1 MSEKII
7 IKGAR
12 QHNLKNI
19 DLEIPRNKLVVITGL
34 SGSGKSSLA
43 FDTIY
48 AEGQRRYVESLSA
61 YARQFLEQMEKP
73 DVDYISGL
81 SPAIA
86 IQQKAI
92 SRNPRSTVG
101 TVTEIYDYLRLLFA
115 SVGIPHCPKCKREI
129 KPQSAQQ
136 IVSELMKQPL
146 GTSIIILSPV
156 VQGRKGEYNELFKN
170 ILQKGFIRAK
180 IDGKI
185 WELEHPPK
193 LEKYKKHDI
202 SVVVDRLEISSGIK
216 SRLAESVETALKLS
230 NGTVVAQF
238 IGLDKN
244 AKELDKSS
252 NYTQEMVFSEHH
264 SCTNCGINIPEIS
277 SRFFS
282 FNTPYGACSTC
293 DGLGTKLDI
302 DEGLVVPDKNLSVHD
317 GAILPWSKPIPHS
330 GTKRHRW
337 SGAWSNYY
345 FSLLSG
351 VARRHN
357 FSLNIPFK
365 KLSLEN
371 QKYLLHGDDEFE
383 GVIGN
388 LERRYKETESEY
400 VREEIFTKFIRSKIC
415 EKCRGHRLKEEV
427 IAVTFGEK
435 NISEITEMSIKTAIE
450 FFRNVQLT
458 PLEMSHRGTV
468 SLTGLTETE
477 KYISKEIIKEIN
489 ARLSFL
495 ENVGLDYITLGRESS
510 TLAGGEAQRIQ
521 LATQIGSGLVGVLY
535 VLDEPTIGLH
545 QRDNRRLI
553 DTLFNLRNLGNTL
566 IVVEHDEE
574 TIRSADYIIDLGPG
588 AGENGG
594 EIVFAGKVEDLLK
607 NEKSLTA
614 KYLNGKLEI
623 PIPEKSKREIK
634 NFIEIKGATQ
644 FNLKNINVKFPLGNF
659 TAITGVSGSGKSTLI
674 HEIFYKALSQK
685 IYPARAGSKEMPGK
699 HKEIIGWQNIDKV
712 IIVDQSPIGRTP
724 RSNPA
729 TYTGVYTHI
738 RDLFSKLP
746 QSKMRGYTPGRF
758 SFNVSTKGGG
768 GRCSACEGDGTK
780 KIEMQFLPDVYVRC
794 EVCKGARFNEETL
807 SVKYKNKN
815 ISEVLDMS
823 VEESLKFFEN
833 IPQIK
838 KTLLTLSDVG
848 LGYIKLGQSATMLSG
863 GEAQRVKLSSELTK
877 RATGKTV
884 YILDEPTT
892 GLHFAD
898 IHKLL
903 EVLHRLVDEGNTVI
917 VIEHNLDVIKTADWI
932 VDLGPDGGDKGGEVV
947 YQGRLQGIL
956 NIRKSY
962 TAEFL
967 KRRCG
972 MTNGS

>member
-1 MSEKII
+1 VNSEKII

-19 DLEIPRNKLVVITGL
+19 NLEIPRNKLVVITGL

-73 DVDYISGL
+73 DVDCISGL

-86 IQQKAI
+86 IQQKAV

-115 SVGIPHCPKCKREI
+115 RVGIPHCPKCKREI
-129 KPQSAQQ
+129 KSQSVQQ
-136 IVSELMKQPL
+136 IVSELMKLPD
-146 GTSIIILSPV
+146 GTKIIILSPV
-156 VQGRKGEYNELFKN
+156 IQGRKGEYHELFRN

-185 WELEHPPK
+185 CELENPPK
-193 LEKYKKHDI
+193 LEKYKRHDI
-202 SVVVDRLEISSGIK
+202 SVVVDRLEISPSVK
-216 SRLAESVETALKLS
+216 SRLAESVESALKLS
-230 NGTVVAQF
+230 NGVMVVE
-238 IGLDKN
+238 ISDI
-244 AKELDKSS
+244 AKDFELRPHVPMSL
-252 NYTQEMVFSEHH
+252 TFSEHH
-264 SCTNCGINIPEIS
+264 ACTNCGINIPDIS
-277 SRFFS
+277 PRFFS
-282 FNTPYGACSTC
+282 FNAPYGACPEC
-293 DGLGTKLDI
+293 DGLGKKLEV
-302 DEGLVVPDKNLSVHD
+302 DEGLIIPDRNLSVYD
-317 GAILPWSKPIPHS
+317 GAILPWSKPIT
-330 GTKRHRW
+330 TKRHRW

-345 FSLLSG
+345 FSLLKGISN
-351 VARRHN
+351 RHN
-357 FSLNIPFK
+357 FSLETPFR

-371 QKYLLHGDDEFE
+371 RNFLLYGDDEFE

-400 VREEIFTKFIRSKIC
+400 VREEIFTKFMRSKEC
-415 EKCRGHRLKEEV
+415 EKCRGHRLKDEAL
-427 IAVTFGEK
+427 AVTVGGK
-435 NISEITEMSIKTAIE
+435 NISEITEMSIKEAFQ
-450 FFRNVQLT
+450 FFEIVK
-458 PLEMSHRGTV
+458 
-468 SLTGLTETE
+468 LTETE
-477 KYISKEIIKEIN
+477 KLISKEIIKEIT

-545 QRDNRRLI
+545 QMDNRRLLN
-553 DTLFNLRNLGNTL
+553 TLSNLKNLGNTL

-594 EIVFAGKVEDLLK
+594 EVVFVGDIEHLLYNK
-607 NEKSLTA
+607 KSLTA

-623 PIPEKSKREIK
+623 PIPEKSKRVIK
-634 NFIEIKGATQ
+634 KFLEIKGAAQ
-644 FNLKNINVKFPLGNF
+644 FNLKNIDVRIPLGNF
-659 TAITGVSGSGKSTLI
+659 TVITGVSGSGKSTLI
-674 HEIFYKALSQK
+674 YEILYKSLTHK
-685 IYPARAGSKEMPGK
+685 IYPAGAGSKEIPGV
-699 HKEIIGWQNIDKV
+699 HKDILGWQNIDKI

-738 RDLFSKLP
+738 RDLFSTHP
-746 QSKMRGYTPGRF
+746 SSKMRGYTSGRF
-758 SFNVSTKGGG
+758 SFNVKG
-768 GRCSACEGDGTK
+768 GRCEACGGNGTI

-794 EVCKGARFNEETL
+794 EVCNGARFNEETL

-823 VEESLKFFEN
+823 VEEGLKFFEN
-833 IPQIK
+833 TPQIK

-848 LGYIKLGQSATMLSG
+848 LGYIKLGQSATTLSG

-903 EVLHRLVDEGNTVI
+903 EVLHRLVDAGNTVI
-917 VIEHNLDVIKTADWI
+917 VIEHNLDVIKTADWL

-947 YQGRLQGIL
+947 YQGKID
-956 NIRKSY
+956 NIFDIKKSH
-962 TAEFL
+962 TAKYL
-967 KRRCG
+967 K
-972 MTNGS
+972 NKL

>member
-1 MSEKII
+1 MKFLYININVNSDKII

-19 DLEIPRNKLVVITGL
+19 NLEIPRNKLVVITGL

-86 IQQKAI
+86 IQQKAV

-115 SVGIPHCPKCKREI
+115 RVGIPHCPKCGREI

-136 IVSELMKQPL
+136 IVSELMKLPV
-146 GTSIIILSPV
+146 GAKIIILSPV
-156 VQGRKGEYNELFKN
+156 IQGRKGEYYELFRN

-185 WELEHPPK
+185 FELENPPK
-193 LEKYKKHDI
+193 LEKYKRHDI
-202 SVVVDRLEISSGIK
+202 SVVVDRLEISPSAK
-216 SRLAESVETALKLS
+216 SRLAESVESALKLS
-230 NGTVVAQF
+230 NGIVVAQF
-238 IGLDKN
+238 IGLDK
-244 AKELDKSS
+244 SS
-252 NYTQEMVFSEHH
+252 NYTQELTFSEHH
-264 SCTNCGINIPEIS
+264 SCTNCGISIPEIS
-277 SRFFS
+277 PRFFS
-282 FNTPYGACSTC
+282 FNAPYGACSEC
-293 DGLGTKLDI
+293 DGLGKKI
-302 DEGLVVPDKNLSVHD
+302 EVDEGLVVPDKNLSVYD
-317 GAILPWSKPIPHS
+317 GAILPWSKPIT
-330 GTKRHRW
+330 TKRHRW

-357 FSLNIPFK
+357 FSLETPFK
-365 KLSLEN
+365 KLSREN
-371 QKYLLHGDDEFE
+371 QKYILYGDNEFE

-400 VREEIFTKFIRSKIC
+400 VREEIFTKFMRSKIC
-415 EKCRGHRLKEEV
+415 EKCRGERLKDEAL
-427 IAVTFGEK
+427 AVTFGGK
-435 NISEITEMSIKTAIE
+435 NISEITGMSIKDALD
-450 FFRNVQLT
+450 FFKNVK
-458 PLEMSHRGTV
+458 
-468 SLTGLTETE
+468 LTETE
-477 KYISKEIIKEIN
+477 KFISKEIAKEIT

-495 ENVGLDYITLGRESS
+495 ENVGLDYITLARESS

-545 QRDNRRLI
+545 QRDNRRLLN
-553 DTLFNLRNLGNTL
+553 TLSNLKNLGNTL

-574 TIRSADYIIDLGPG
+574 TIRCADYIIDLGPG
-588 AGENGG
+588 AGKNGG

-614 KYLNGKLEI
+614 KYLNGALTI
-623 PIPEKSKREIK
+623 PIPHKCSPRIHSGMSPASQCGINSANREIK
-634 NFIEIKGATQ
+634 KFLEIKGASQ
-644 FNLKNINVKFPLGNF
+644 FNLKNIDVRIPLGNF

-674 HEIFYKALSQK
+674 HEILYKALTHK
-685 IYPARAGSKEMPGK
+685 IYKSKEIPGI
-699 HKEIIGWQNIDKV
+699 HRDILGWQNIDKV

-746 QSKMRGYTPGRF
+746 LSKMRGYTPGRF
-758 SFNVSTKGGG
+758 SFNVKG
-768 GRCSACEGDGTK
+768 GRCEACGGDGTK
-780 KIEMQFLPDVYVRC
+780 KIEMQFLPDVYVKC
-794 EVCKGARFNEETL
+794 DVCKGDRFNEETL

-823 VEESLKFFEN
+823 VSESLKFFEN

-838 KTLLTLSDVG
+838 KTLLTLYDVG
-848 LGYIKLGQSATMLSG
+848 LGYMKLGQSATTLSG
-863 GEAQRVKLSSELTK
+863 GEAQRVKLASELTK

-903 EVLHRLVDEGNTVI
+903 EVLHRLVDAGNTVI
-917 VIEHNLDVIKTADWI
+917 VIEHNLDVIKTADWL

-947 YQGRLQGIL
+947 FQGKIDDIFGIE
-956 NIRKSY
+956 NSH
-962 TAEFL
+962 TAKYL
-967 KRRCG
+967 KNKLASDDKQCKF
-972 MTNGS
+972 

>member
-1 MSEKII
+1 MNSDKII

-19 DLEIPRNKLVVITGL
+19 NLEIPRNKLVVITGL

-86 IQQKAI
+86 IQQKAV

-115 SVGIPHCPKCKREI
+115 RVGTPHCPKCKKEI

-136 IVSELMKQPL
+136 IVSELMKL
-146 GTSIIILSPV
+146 SAGTKIIILSPV
-156 VQGRKGEYNELFKN
+156 IQGRKGEYHELFKN

-185 WELEHPPK
+185 CELENSPK
-193 LEKYKKHDI
+193 LEKYKKHNI
-202 SVVVDRLEISSGIK
+202 SIVVDRLEISPSVK
-216 SRLAESVETALKLS
+216 PRLAESVESALKLS
-230 NGTVVAQF
+230 NGIVVIETNAVAERSPA
-238 IGLDKN
+238 DKN
-244 AKELDKSS
+244 KADALRIQVPRGSS
-252 NYTQEMVFSEHH
+252 LTFSEHH
-264 SCTNCGINIPEIS
+264 ACTNCQINIPDIS
-277 SRFFS
+277 PRFFS
-282 FNTPYGACSTC
+282 FNAPYGACPECS
-293 DGLGTKLDI
+293 GLGTKLEV
-302 DEGLVVPDKNLSVHD
+302 DEGLVVPDKNLSVYN
-317 GAILPWSKPIPHS
+317 GAILPWSKPI
-330 GTKRHRW
+330 TTRRHRW

-345 FSLLSG
+345 FSLLSS

-357 FSLNIPFK
+357 FSLNTPFN
-365 KLSLEN
+365 KLSREN
-371 QKYLLHGDDEFE
+371 QKYILYGDDEFE
-383 GVIGN
+383 GVIEN

-400 VREEIFTKFIRSKIC
+400 VREEIFTKFMRSKVC
-415 EKCRGHRLKEEV
+415 EKCRGHRLKDEV
-427 IAVTFGEK
+427 LAITFNGK
-435 NISEITEMSIKTAIE
+435 NISEITEMSIKDALE
-450 FFRNVQLT
+450 FFRNVK
-458 PLEMSHRGTV
+458 
-468 SLTGLTETE
+468 LTETE
-477 KYISKEIIKEIN
+477 KFISKEIIKEIT

-495 ENVGLDYITLGRESS
+495 ENVGLDYITLGRESA

-545 QRDNRRLI
+545 QRDNRRLL
-553 DTLFNLRNLGNTL
+553 DTLSNLKNLGNTL

-574 TIRSADYIIDLGPG
+574 TIRCADYIIDLGPG

-594 EIVFAGKVEDLLK
+594 EIVFAGEITDLLK

-623 PIPEKSKREIK
+623 PVPEKSKREIK
-634 NFIEIKGATQ
+634 NFLEIRGAQQ
-644 FNLKNINVKFPLGNF
+644 FNLKNITVKIPLGNF

-674 HEIFYKALSQK
+674 YEILYKALTHK
-685 IYPARAGSKEMPGK
+685 IYKSKEIPGV
-699 HKEIIGWQNIDKV
+699 HKDILGWQNIDKV

-758 SFNVSTKGGG
+758 SFNVKG
-768 GRCSACEGDGTK
+768 GRCEACGGDGTI
-780 KIEMQFLPDVYVRC
+780 KIEMQFLPDVYVKC
-794 EVCKGARFNEETL
+794 EECSGARFNEETL

-823 VEESLKFFEN
+823 VYESLKFFEN

-838 KTLLTLSDVG
+838 KTVQTLSDVG
-848 LGYIKLGQSATMLSG
+848 LGYMKLGQPATTLSG
-863 GEAQRVKLSSELTK
+863 GEAQRVKLASELTK

-903 EVLHRLVDEGNTVI
+903 EVLHCLVNAGNTII
-917 VIEHNLDVIKTADWI
+917 VIEHNLDVIKTADWL

-947 YQGRLQGIL
+947 YQGPIK
-956 NIRKSY
+956 NIFKSKKSY

-967 KRRCG
+967 KKIKID
-972 MTNGS
+972 

>member
-1 MSEKII
+1 MFSDKII

-19 DLEIPRNKLVVITGL
+19 NLEIPRNELVVITGL

-86 IQQKAI
+86 IQQKAV

-115 SVGIPHCPKCKREI
+115 RVGTPHCPKCRKEI

-136 IVSELMKQPL
+136 IVSELMKL
-146 GTSIIILSPV
+146 SAGTKIIILSPV
-156 VQGRKGEYNELFKN
+156 IQGRKGEYHELFKN

-185 WELEHPPK
+185 FELENPPK

-202 SVVVDRLEISSGIK
+202 SVVVDRLEISSSVK
-216 SRLAESVETALKLS
+216 SRLAESVESALKLS
-230 NGTVVAQF
+230 NGVIVVETYPLTRLPAYP
-238 IGLDKN
+238 L
-244 AKELDKSS
+244 
-252 NYTQEMVFSEHH
+252 TFSEHH
-264 SCTNCGINIPEIS
+264 ACTNCGINIPDIS
-277 SRFFS
+277 PRFFS
-282 FNTPYGACSTC
+282 FNAPYGACPEC
-293 DGLGTKLDI
+293 GGLGTKI
-302 DEGLVVPDKNLSVHD
+302 EVDENLVVPDKNLSVYD
-317 GAILPWSKPIPHS
+317 GAILPWSKPIT
-330 GTKRHRW
+330 TKRHRW

-345 FSLLSG
+345 YSLLSG
-351 VARRHN
+351 VAGRHN
-357 FSLNIPFK
+357 FSLDTPFG
-365 KLSLEN
+365 KLSQEN
-371 QKYLLHGDDEFE
+371 RKFLLYGDSEFE

-400 VREEIFTKFIRSKIC
+400 VREEIFTKFMRQRIC
-415 EKCRGHRLKEEV
+415 DKCRGERLKDEV
-427 IAVTFGEK
+427 LAVTFGGK
-435 NISEITEMSIKTAIE
+435 NISEITGMSIKNALE
-450 FFRNVQLT
+450 FFRNVK
-458 PLEMSHRGTV
+458 
-468 SLTGLTETE
+468 LTETE
-477 KYISKEIIKEIN
+477 KFISKEIIKEIT

-545 QRDNRRLI
+545 QRDNRRLLN
-553 DTLFNLRNLGNTL
+553 TLSNLKNLGNTL
-566 IVVEHDEE
+566 LVVEHDEE
-574 TIRSADYIIDLGPG
+574 TIRSADYIIDLGLG

-594 EIVFAGKVEDLLK
+594 EIVFAGKIEDLLK

-623 PIPEKSKREIK
+623 PVPEKSKREIK
-634 NFIEIKGATQ
+634 KFLEIKGARQ
-644 FNLKNINVKFPLGNF
+644 FNLKNINVKIPLGNF
-659 TAITGVSGSGKSTLI
+659 TAITGVSGSGKSTLVY
-674 HEIFYKALSQK
+674 EILYKALTHK
-685 IYPARAGSKEMPGK
+685 IYKSKEIPGV
-699 HKEIIGWQNIDKV
+699 HRDILGWQNIDKV

-738 RDLFSKLP
+738 RDLFSRLP

-758 SFNVSTKGGG
+758 SFNVKG
-768 GRCSACEGDGTK
+768 GRCEACGGDGTI
-780 KIEMQFLPDVYVRC
+780 KIEMQFLPDVYVKC
-794 EVCKGARFNEETL
+794 EECRGARFNEETL

-823 VEESLKFFEN
+823 VSESLKFFEN

-838 KTLLTLSDVG
+838 KTVQTLSDVG
-848 LGYIKLGQSATMLSG
+848 LGYMKLGQSATTLSG

-903 EVLHRLVDEGNTVI
+903 EVLHCLVDAGNTVI
-917 VIEHNLDVIKTADWI
+917 VIEHNLDVIKTADWL

-947 YQGRLQGIL
+947 YQGPIKNIL
-956 NIRKSY
+956 KIKKSY
-962 TAEFL
+962 TAKYL
-967 KRRCG
+967 KEKL
-972 MTNGS
+972 